1 MSYNRNRVPD
11 TPMTPGMLP
20 PATELHDSD
29 FVILIQLVNDPGQKT
44 RTTTL
49 SQLAGYIAGGGVS
62 SITFTGENGYTATAS
77 GDGFNY
83 HKDATQEDQA
93 ARDFGIDDD
102 GIHATVTTSNYTKKF
117 EVLPDGVRYSKTAG
131 GLTNKV
137 EIFEDYVLITHQV
150 QNGATVE
157 THTSR
162 IGWDS
167 MRAPVLN
174 VMQDENNLIPISWD
188 VTNGELVIWRRAN
201 SGTVAVPKLHVYGTL
216 HVEKDTT
223 IDADV
228 VVTKSMTV
236 AGRTELNGNFTVIK
250 NLYSTDYAELHNRTK
265 VERLNVVSNKNFF
278 TVSGNSNVNTLVG
291 GSSISADVGDVVT
304 ILNTSDSSVT
314 ITMGTREGS
323 GGSEDKRTTLNSLCA
338 MQFICV
344 LHQVTQSATYTEWAP
359 LGNVTV
365 TWST

>member
-1 MSYNRNRVPD
+1 MPYNRNRVPD
-11 TPMTPGMLP
+11 SPMTPGMLP

-29 FVILIQLVNDPGQKT
+29 FVIVIQPVNDPGQKT

-49 SQLAGYIAGGGVS
+49 AQLAGYIAGGGVS

-77 GDGFNY
+77 GEGFNY
-83 HKDATQEDQA
+83 HKAATVEDQA

-102 GIHATVTTSNYTKKF
+102 GIHATVTTSNDTKKF
-117 EVLPDGVRYSKTAG
+117 EVLPDEVKYSKTAG

-188 VTNGELVIWRRAN
+188 VTNSELVIWRRAN
-201 SGTVAVPKLHVYGTL
+201 SGKVAVPKLHVYGTL
-216 HVEKDTT
+216 DVEKDTN

-228 VVTKSMTV
+228 VITKTVTV
-236 AGRTELNGNFTVIK
+236 GGRADFNGGFTVVK
-250 NLYSTDYAELHNRTK
+250 NLYATDYADLK
-265 VERLNVVSNKNFF
+265 GVSNVEMNMSDTRAVIKCSSTADPTLPSDAPVGRRVIVVNDTSSSQ
-278 TVSGNSNVNTLVG
+278 TVTMGAYTK
-291 GSSISADVGDVVT
+291 T
-304 ILNTSDSSVT
+304 INAYEAAEFIRATSD
-314 ITMGTREGS
+314 E
-323 GGSEDKRTTLNSLCA
+323 TTGW
-338 MQFICV
+338 
-344 LHQVTQSATYTEWAP
+344 YP
-359 LGNVTV
+359 LA
-365 TWST
+365 

>member
-1 MSYNRNRVPD
+1 MPYNINRVPD

-29 FVILIQLVNDPGQKT
+29 IVIVIQPVNDPGQKT

-77 GDGFNY
+77 GEGFNY

-117 EVLPDGVRYSKTAG
+117 EVLPDEVKYSKTAG

-174 VMQDENNLIPISWD
+174 VMQDENNNIPISWD

-201 SGTVAVPKLHVYGTL
+201 SGKVAVPKLHVYGTL
-216 HVEKDTT
+216 EVEKDSKLKGDVD
-223 IDADV
+223 IDKTLDVTGEARFADKV
-228 VVTKSMTV
+228 IV
-236 AGRTELNGNFTVIK
+236 AGNAIFNGGVTGEYYGTLATINVEMDTTKNASIIK
-250 NLYSTDYAELHNRTK
+250 C
-265 VERLNVVSNKNFF
+265 
-278 TVSGNSNVNTLVG
+278 
-291 GSSISADVGDVVT
+291 SISANPTLPSDAPVGRRVIVVNDTSSTQTVTMGASTKT
-304 ILNTSDSSVT
+304 INAYEAAEFIRATSDT
-314 ITMGTREGS
+314 TMGW
-323 GGSEDKRTTLNSLCA
+323 
-338 MQFICV
+338 
-344 LHQVTQSATYTEWAP
+344 YP
-359 LGNVTV
+359 L
-365 TWST
+365 S

>member
-1 MSYNRNRVPD
+1 MPYNRNRVPD
-11 TPMTPGMLP
+11 SPMTPGMLP
-20 PATELHDSD
+20 PAIELHDSD
-29 FVILIQLVNDPGQKT
+29 FVIVIQPVNDPGQKT
-44 RTTTL
+44 RTTSL

-83 HKDATQEDQA
+83 HKDATVSDQA
-93 ARDFGIDDD
+93 TRDFGIDDD
-102 GIHATVTTSNYTKKF
+102 GIHATVTTSNYTKNF
-117 EVLPDGVRYSKTAG
+117 EVLPDEVKYSKTAG

-188 VTNGELVIWRRAN
+188 VTNSELVIWRRAN
-201 SGTVAVPKLHVYGTL
+201 SGKVAVPKLHVYGTL
-216 HVEKDTT
+216 DVEKDTN

-228 VVTKSMTV
+228 VITKTVTV
-236 AGRTELNGNFTVIK
+236 NGRADFNGGFTVVK
-250 NLYSTDYAELHNRTK
+250 NLYATEYADLK
-265 VERLNVVSNKNFF
+265 GVSNVEMNMSDTRAVIKCSSTADPTLPSDAPVGRRVIVVNDTPSSQ
-278 TVSGNSNVNTLVG
+278 TVTMGAYTK
-291 GSSISADVGDVVT
+291 T
-304 ILNTSDSSVT
+304 INAYEAAEFIRATSD
-314 ITMGTREGS
+314 E
-323 GGSEDKRTTLNSLCA
+323 TTGW
-338 MQFICV
+338 
-344 LHQVTQSATYTEWAP
+344 YP
-359 LGNVTV
+359 LA
-365 TWST
+365 

>member
-1 MSYNRNRVPD
+1 MPYNRNRVPD
-11 TPMTPGMLP
+11 SPMTPGMLP

-29 FVILIQLVNDPGQKT
+29 FVIVIQPVNDPGHKT

-49 SQLAGYIAGGGVS
+49 SQLAGYIAGGGIS

-77 GDGFNY
+77 GEGFNY
-83 HKDATQEDQA
+83 HKDATVEDQA

-188 VTNGELVIWRRAN
+188 VTNSELVIWRRAN
-201 SGTVAVPKLHVYGTL
+201 SGKVAVPKLHVYGTL
-216 HVEKDTT
+216 DVEKDTT
-223 IDADV
+223 IGADV
-228 VVTKSMTV
+228 VITKTVTV
-236 AGRTELNGNFTVIK
+236 GGRADFNGGFTVVK
-250 NLYSTDYAELHNRTK
+250 NLYATDYADLK
-265 VERLNVVSNKNFF
+265 GVSNVEMNMGDARAVIKCSVSENPTLPSDAPVGRRVIVVNDTSSTQ
-278 TVSGNSNVNTLVG
+278 TVTMGAYTK
-291 GSSISADVGDVVT
+291 T
-304 ILNTSDSSVT
+304 INAYEAAEFIRATSD
-314 ITMGTREGS
+314 E
-323 GGSEDKRTTLNSLCA
+323 TTGW
-338 MQFICV
+338 
-344 LHQVTQSATYTEWAP
+344 YP
-359 LGNVTV
+359 LA
-365 TWST
+365 

>member
-1 MSYNRNRVPD
+1 MPYNRNRVPD
-11 TPMTPGMLP
+11 SPMTPGMLP

-29 FVILIQLVNDPGQKT
+29 FVIVIQPVNDPGQKT

-49 SQLAGYIAGGGVS
+49 AQLAGYIASGGVS

-77 GDGFNY
+77 GEGFNY
-83 HKDATQEDQA
+83 HKDATVSDQA

-117 EVLPDGVRYSKTAG
+117 EVLPDEVKYSKTAG

-137 EIFEDYVLITHQV
+137 EIFEDYILITHQV

-188 VTNGELVIWRRAN
+188 VTNSELVIWRRAN
-201 SGTVAVPKLHVYGTL
+201 SGKVAVPKLHVYGTL
-216 HVEKDTT
+216 DVEKDTN

-228 VVTKSMTV
+228 VITKTVTV
-236 AGRTELNGNFTVIK
+236 GGRADFNGGFTVVK
-250 NLYSTDYAELHNRTK
+250 NLYATDYADLK
-265 VERLNVVSNKNFF
+265 GVSNVEMNMSDTRAVIKCSSTADPTLPSDAPVGRRVIVVNDTSSSQ
-278 TVSGNSNVNTLVG
+278 TVTMGAYTK
-291 GSSISADVGDVVT
+291 T
-304 ILNTSDSSVT
+304 INAYEAAEFIRATSD
-314 ITMGTREGS
+314 E
-323 GGSEDKRTTLNSLCA
+323 TTGW
-338 MQFICV
+338 
-344 LHQVTQSATYTEWAP
+344 YP
-359 LGNVTV
+359 LA
-365 TWST
+365 

>member
-1 MSYNRNRVPD
+1 MPYNRNRVPD
-11 TPMTPGMLP
+11 SPMTPGMLP

-29 FVILIQLVNDPGQKT
+29 FVIVIQPVNDPGQKT

-83 HKDATQEDQA
+83 HKDATVEDQA

-102 GIHATVTTSNYTKKF
+102 GIYATVTTSNYTKKF
-117 EVLPDGVRYSKTAG
+117 EVLPDEVKYSKTVG

-188 VTNGELVIWRRAN
+188 VTNSELVIWRRAN
-201 SGTVAVPKLHVYGTL
+201 NGKVAVPKLHVYGTL
-216 HVEKDTT
+216 DVEKDTT

-228 VVTKSMTV
+228 VISKTLTV
-236 AGRTELNGNFTVIK
+236 GGRADFNGGFTVIK
-250 NLYSTDYAELHNRTK
+250 NLYATDYADLK
-265 VERLNVVSNKNFF
+265 GVSNVEMNMSDTRAVIKCSSSANPTLPSDAPVGRRVIVVNDTSSSQ
-278 TVSGNSNVNTLVG
+278 TVTMGAYTK
-291 GSSISADVGDVVT
+291 T
-304 ILNTSDSSVT
+304 INAYEAAEFIRATSD
-314 ITMGTREGS
+314 E
-323 GGSEDKRTTLNSLCA
+323 TTGW
-338 MQFICV
+338 
-344 LHQVTQSATYTEWAP
+344 YP
-359 LGNVTV
+359 L
-365 TWST
+365 S